1 MSMKNKLLTTLIL
14 SSSALTI
21 TSMINHCIKLSATS
35 KNKSEKKDNLFFHWR
50 LGDIFYKKYG
60 TGKPIL
66 LIHDLHASSNSYQ
79 WDLIISSLSKV
90 YTVYT
95 IDLLGC
101 GQSEKPYLTYTN
113 YLYVQLISDF
123 IKSEIGH
130 RTNVIAVG
138 NSGNFVTMACS
149 NSPELFNRIILVN
162 PDSILTCAQT
172 PGRYTKFYKEFLDLP
187 IIGTLLYHI
196 AVSKKSLRKFAKEY
210 AFYNPHLIKKSY
222 IDTCYENAHLGLSPK
237 SIYASVHCNY
247 TNCNIITSLKKIDNS
262 IYLIGGSDLYLEEE
276 LLKEYLSYNSAIEYT
291 LIHET
296 KYYPHME
303 KPNEFLSTVFL
314 FLS

>member
-1 MSMKNKLLTTLIL
+1 MSPAETQVRQ
-14 SSSALTI
+14 ALYA
-21 TSMINHCIKLSATS
+21 MQDA
-35 KNKSEKKDNLFFHWR
+35 E
-50 LGDIFYKKYG
+50 YKKFHSG
-60 TGKPIL
+60 
-66 LIHDLHASSNSYQ
+66 LIP
-79 WDLIISSLSKV
+79 
-90 YTVYT
+90 TV
-95 IDLLGC
+95 D
-101 GQSEKPYLTYTN
+101 P
-113 YLYVQLISDF
+113 
-123 IKSEIGH
+123 
-130 RTNVIAVG
+130 A
-138 NSGNFVTMACS
+138 
-149 NSPELFNRIILVN
+149 RIIGVR
-162 PDSILTCAQT
+162 T
-172 PGRYTKFYKEFLDLP
+172 PM
-187 IIGTLLYHI
+187 
-196 AVSKKSLRKFAKEY
+196 LRKFAKEY